1 MAFNTPSKRKQP
13 AEPSNGP
20 NAYRAAKRVKTTTAR
35 TVLAQASDKTLN
47 KNGDLDVSA
56 FVKAREFEIKAM
68 ETSMGKSKASLSSRA
83 FQQVPKDLR
92 RRTASHNVKRV
103 PKTLRARAKKEV
115 CRLGRVDG
123 FILESLLD

>member
-1 MAFNTPSKRKQP
+1 MASEPSQKRKQP
-13 AEPSNGP
+13 FDNSAASN
-20 NAYRAAKRVKTTTAR
+20 NQSATKRVKTSLAR
-35 TVLAQASDKTLN
+35 TVLSQTSDKALD

-68 ETSMGKSKASLSSRA
+68 ETSMGKSKASLASRA

-103 PKTLRARAKKEV
+103 PKRLRARAAKE
-115 CRLGRVDG
+115 RTDERR
-123 FILESLLD
+123 